1 MGRCGHPSHRPL
13 DAEPWE
19 ASQGLEP
26 TCHAAV
32 EWLAATGA
40 AVTLVAWPAHASPV
54 VSTVFATDDAIG
66 RFEELQHGGTLHLCR
81 DRQGDLTHAEVVEGQ
96 SWAHGGAQVGRGH
109 LGCHA
114 AWTDVARDAVTGVPW
129 LG

>member
-96 SWAHGGAQVGRGH
+96 SWATAALRWVEGISAATPPGPMWPATPSLAFRG
-109 LGCHA
+109 
-114 AWTDVARDAVTGVPW
+114 
-129 LG
+129 